1 MANKSEAI
9 WIGLS
14 EQRSILK
21 KNLVSGRK
29 LIPILTY
36 WERLIKF
43 LSILSVNSQK
53 LTEYLLYQN
62 LKKSIP
68 QLNVSP
74 VSVRNLDFYSKV

>member
-9 WIGLS
+9 LIGLS

-21 KNLVSGRK
+21 KNLVAGRK

-53 LTEYLLYQN
+53 LTKYTYFT
-62 LKKSIP
+62 KI
-68 QLNVSP
+68 
-74 VSVRNLDFYSKV
+74 